1 MHGHKSKS
9 YPIHFHLW
17 RRPDNIQNH
26 AFLLKHLLGILV
38 QLFLII
44 IVLKLA
50 INHLPNN
57 YFEYE
62 ISDKSW

>member
-1 MHGHKSKS
+1 MKEAWQHPESCS
-9 YPIHFHLW
+9 L
-17 RRPDNIQNH
+17 
-26 AFLLKHLLGILV
+26 FLLKHLLGILV

-44 IVLKLA
+44 IILKLA
-50 INHLPNN
+50 INNYMPNN